1 MGGGPQG
8 IMYAWVLIRGPERK
22 ENMRYMQ
29 QPQPGTTPVPGVPD
43 GVLAGQALTGDERAF
58 ATLVDRYQDPLL
70 GYIRGMLKDSEQS
83 SDVLQQVLLQL
94 YISLP
99 TLNTHTRL
107 SAWLFR
113 VAHNR
118 CIDELRKRY
127 RRNEV
132 CFSALEWES
141 TEEELSPVERIPDSQ
156 PLPEEVAV
164 QRDLHDTLRRAIVVL
179 PPKFRRIVYLRCWR
193 DLSFAEI
200 ARLLKMPETTAK
212 TYFHRACPLLG
223 AALARSVQS
232 ASTS

>member
-1 MGGGPQG
+1 MF
-8 IMYAWVLIRGPERK
+8 ASVLIRGPERK

-29 QPQPGTTPVPGVPD
+29 QPQPGTTQVPGVPD
-43 GVLAGQALTGDERAF
+43 GVLVGQALTGDERAF
-58 ATLVDRYQDPLL
+58 ATLVDRYQNPLL
-70 GYIRGMLKDSEQS
+70 CYIRGTLKDGEQS

-94 YISLP
+94 YLSLP
-99 TLNTHTRL
+99 TLNRQTRL
-107 SAWLFR
+107 NGWLFR

-132 CFSALEWES
+132 SFSALEWES
-141 TEEELSPVERIPDSQ
+141 TEEELSLVERIPDSQ

-164 QRDLHDTLRRAIVVL
+164 QRDLHDTLRQAIDVL
-179 PPKFRRIVYLRCWR
+179 PPKFRRVVHLRCGR

-200 ARLLKMPETTAK
+200 GRLLKMPEATVK
-212 TYFHRACPLLG
+212 TYFHRARPLLDT
-223 AALARSVQS
+223 ALARSMQS

>member
-1 MGGGPQG
+1 
-8 IMYAWVLIRGPERK
+8 
-22 ENMRYMQ
+22 MRYMQ
-29 QPQPGTTPVPGVPD
+29 QMQSGTTPVPGVPD
-43 GVLAGQALTGDERAF
+43 GVLVGQALTGDERAF
-58 ATLVDRYQDPLL
+58 ATLVERYQDPLL
-70 GYIRGMLKDSEQS
+70 GYIRGMLKDGEQS

-99 TLNTHTRL
+99 TLNRQTRL
-107 SAWLFR
+107 NGWLFR

-127 RRNEV
+127 RSNVV
-132 CFSALEWES
+132 CFSALERES
-141 TEEELSPVERIPDSQ
+141 TEEELSPVERIADSQ

-164 QRDLHDTLRRAIVVL
+164 QRELHDRLRRAIDVL
-179 PPKFRRIVYLRCWR
+179 PPKVRRVVHLRCGR

-200 ARLLKMPETTAK
+200 GRLLKMPETTAK
-212 TYFHRACPLLG
+212 TYFYRARPLLG